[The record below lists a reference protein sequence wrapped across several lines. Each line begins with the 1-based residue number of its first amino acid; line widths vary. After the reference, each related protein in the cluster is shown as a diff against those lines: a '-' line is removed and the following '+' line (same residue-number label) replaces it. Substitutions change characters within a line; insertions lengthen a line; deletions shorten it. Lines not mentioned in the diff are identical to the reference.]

1 MYRIKTNTAM
11 KTLYNSMKFLSLI
24 LSISALILITS
35 CGGDSDPAA
44 PTEVD
49 PSDADALTGVLVI
62 PGSQNVSGQPP
73 SPSTDLDAPNVSN
86 NQTSATVVSD
96 NTLYL
101 PFNFES
107 TSGYGGC
114 YVQVDGASSYF
125 DIPNGT
131 SSNDGLLVVPVGIPA
146 SVQEG
151 DFCLTYCI
159 YDNNNRVSNLLT
171 TCVTVGP
178 VQECP
183 AFTSGSDGL
192 TIATYDLG
200 DDPGTATI
208 SYNMY
213 SVQDRIDVFYN
224 NQWVGGSGSSISS
237 SSFPPVSSCGDGQDG
252 YVSGTGTV
260 DINYNPAN
268 GRNVTVYMS
277 GCIGGGTAWDL
288 SVSCPQ

>member
-1 MYRIKTNTAM
+1 M
-11 KTLYNSMKFLSLI
+11 KTLYNSIKILSLLI
-24 LSISALILITS
+24 GISTLTLITS
-35 CGGDSDPAA
+35 CGGGDDDAA
-44 PTEVD
+44 PAEVD

-62 PGSQNVSGQPP
+62 PGSQNVGGQPP
-73 SPSTDLDAPNVSN
+73 APSTDSDAPNVFG

-107 TSGYGGC
+107 VQGYGGC
-114 YVQVDGASSYF
+114 YVQVNGATSYF
-125 DIPNGT
+125 DIPDGT
-131 SSNDGLLVVPVGIPA
+131 STQDGLLVVPVGIPA

-159 YDNNNRVSNLLT
+159 YDNSGRVSNLLT

-178 VQECP
+178 IQECP

-200 DDPGTATI
+200 DSPGTATI
-208 SYNMY
+208 SYDMY
-213 SVQDRIDVFYN
+213 SIQDRIDVFYN
-224 NQWVGGSGSSISS
+224 DQWIGGSGSSLGS
-237 SSFPPVSSCGDGQDG
+237 SSFPPVSSCGDGQNG
-252 YVSGTGTV
+252 YVSGTGTIDV
-260 DINYNPAN
+260 NYNPSTS
-268 GRNVTVYMS
+268 RTVTVYMS

-288 SVSCPQ
+288 GVSCPQ

>member
-1 MYRIKTNTAM
+1 M
-11 KTLYNSMKFLSLI
+11 KTLNNSMKLLGFL

-35 CGGDSDPAA
+35 CGGDSDPA
-44 PTEVD
+44 PPSEVD

-62 PGSQNVSGQPP
+62 PGGQVVSGQPP
-73 SPSTDLDAPNVSN
+73 APSTDSDAPTVSN
-86 NQTSATVVSD
+86 NQTSATVVAD

-101 PFNFES
+101 PFNFDS
-107 TSGYGGC
+107 AQGYGGC
-114 YVQVDGASSYF
+114 YVQVNGATSYF
-125 DIPNGT
+125 NIADGT
-131 SSNDGLLVVPVGIPA
+131 SATDGLLVLPVGIPA

-159 YDNNNRVSNLLT
+159 YDNSGRVSNLLT

-200 DDPGTATI
+200 DTPGTATI
-208 SYNMY
+208 SYDMY
-213 SVQDRIDVFYN
+213 SIQDRIDVFYN

-237 SSFPPVSSCGDGQDG
+237 TSFPPVSSCGDGQNG
-252 YVSGTGTV
+252 YVSGTGTIDV
-260 DINYNPAN
+260 NYNPATA
-268 GRNVTVYMS
+268 RTVTVYMS

-288 SVSCPQ
+288 GVSCPQ

>member
-1 MYRIKTNTAM
+1 M
-11 KTLYNSMKFLSLI
+11 LSVLA
-24 LSISALILITS
+24 LSFFTS
-35 CGGDSDPAA
+35 CGGDSDTP

-49 PSDADALTGVLVI
+49 PSDADALSGVLVI
-62 PGSQNVSGQPP
+62 PGSQSVSGQPP
-73 SPSTDLDAPNVSN
+73 SPSTDTDAPTVSN

-101 PFNFES
+101 PFNFDS
-107 TSGYGGC
+107 NQGYGGC
-114 YVQVDGASSYF
+114 YVQVDGASTYF
-125 DIPNGT
+125 DIPDGT
-131 SSNDGLLVVPVGIPA
+131 STTDGLLVLPVGIPA

-159 YDNNNRVSNLLT
+159 YDNNGRVSNLLT

-178 VQECP
+178 IQECP

-200 DDPGTATI
+200 ESPGTATI
-208 SYNMY
+208 NYDMY
-213 SVQDRIDVFYN
+213 SIQDRIDVFYN
-224 NQWVGGSGSSISS
+224 NQWIGGSGSSISS
-237 SSFPPVSSCGDGQDG
+237 SSFPPVSSCGDGQNG
-252 YVSGTGTV
+252 YVSGTGTIDV
-260 DINYNPAN
+260 DYNPATS
-268 GRNVTVYMS
+268 RTVTVYMS